1 LVSRSSLSRAVSV
14 RSFCEHAFVLSR
26 NQKGAAAEMAI
37 AAAAVKLGV
46 PVLKPLTE
54 HGRYDLVFEL
64 GHRLFR
70 VQCKWGNLD
79 RGQGVVVVKVGCSWY
94 SPNGYVRT
102 TYGED
107 EIDLLA
113 VYCGEL
119 DRCYLL
125 SANRIAGKGGIHIRL
140 TPPRNAQ
147 RASINLASEFEFAG
161 AVAQLERASGWQPEG
176 QGFES
181 PQLHTGHDEDA
192 HTVGAHQ
199 FRNLF
204 GYYLELAENGTEIV
218 VTRRGKPA
226 ALLGPVNG
234 SNQQALDLA
243 A

>member
-1 LVSRSSLSRAVSV
+1 MRRSWLSRAVSV
-14 RSFCEHAFVLSR
+14 RSHCEHAFVLSR
-26 NQKGAAAEMAI
+26 NQKGAAAEIAI

-79 RGQGVVVVKVGCSWY
+79 RRQGVVVVKVGCSWY

-102 TYGED
+102 TYGEN

-119 DRCYLL
+119 DCCYLL
-125 SANRIAGKGGIHIRL
+125 PARRVAGKGGIHLRL
-140 TPPRNAQ
+140 VPPRNAQ

-161 AVAQLERASGWQPEG
+161 AVAQLERAPGWHPGG

-181 PQLHTGHDEDA
+181 PQLHTGQRDEDA
-192 HTVGAHQ
+192 RTVGAHQ

-204 GYYLELAENGTEIV
+204 GYYLELAEDGNEIV
-218 VTRRGKPA
+218 VTRRGKPVARLA
-226 ALLGPVNG
+226 AVNG
-234 SNQQALDLA
+234 STQQALDVA
-243 A
+243 D